1 MLNSR
6 IATAVGIFLLAFCV
20 RAVELT
26 RLSQINLVFG
36 HLNDGNL
43 VSYDEGINVAHSLV
57 EYGEFANPF
66 FNDPTGS
73 TAHVAPSFPAQTA
86 LIFTT
91 LGSGLAGGIARD
103 LVNIAGF
110 SLLFALLPAI
120 SGWLGMGSTPGV
132 VAGITA
138 AGYPLF
144 GLAELSQGR
153 DEWLAALGLLLLT
166 VYAWRIA
173 GRDELAVRP
182 ALIYGAGWGALMYVL
197 PSLALIFP
205 AHLLVILFARSR
217 SPRKR
222 LEFAALVG
230 LTFLAA
236 ITPWTIRNR
245 VVMGGWIFMRD
256 NAGLE
261 LEVSNGDGA
270 KANFDGQSSD
280 SWFCSVHPNCNPAA
294 AEQIRQVG
302 EVEFNRLAMEK
313 AVSWIEANPAR
324 FAALTFRRAIYFWC
338 DMRADGDKFFIRAA
352 ISLLGLTGLW
362 LMWTRG
368 LTLQAAL
375 LGIVW
380 IAYPTTFYMIQYM
393 ERYVAP
399 IGPVILLPAAFAVC
413 ALAVPKTKLVEAG
426 GVEPPS
432 EKARNEENYVRSLLL
447 NFIHRLRNRQDSD
460 RLVRLISGLG
470 SGPKPAPYPTE

>member
-6 IATAVGIFLLAFCV
+6 NLTVIGIFLLAFCV
-20 RAVELT
+20 RAVELA
-26 RLSQINLVFG
+26 RMPEMNLIFG
-36 HLNDGNL
+36 HLRDGDV

-86 LIFTT
+86 LIFTIF
-91 LGSGLAGGIARD
+91 GSGLAGGIARD
-103 LVNIAGF
+103 LVCIAGY
-110 SLLFALLPAI
+110 SLLFALLPLV
-120 SGWLGMGSTPGV
+120 SGWLGMTLDPGIA
-132 VAGITA
+132 AGIIGACYT
-138 AGYPLF
+138 LF
-144 GLAELSQGR
+144 GLAEVCLGR

-166 VYAWRIA
+166 VYARRIA
-173 GRDELAVRP
+173 GREELAVRP
-182 ALIYGAGWGALMYVL
+182 ALLYGAGWGALMYVL
-197 PSLALIFP
+197 PSLAPILP

-217 SPRKR
+217 RPGKR
-222 LEFAALVG
+222 RAFAALVG
-230 LTFLAA
+230 IVFLAT

-245 VVMGGWIFMRD
+245 IVMGGWMFMRD

-270 KANFDGQSSD
+270 KANFEGHSSD
-280 SWFCSVHPNCNPAA
+280 SWFCSVHPNCNAA
-294 AEQIRQVG
+294 VAEQIRQVG

-313 AVSWIEANPAR
+313 AVSWIQANPAR

-352 ISLLGLTGLW
+352 ISLLGLAGLW

-368 LTLQAAL
+368 LALQATL
-375 LGIVW
+375 LGTVW
-380 IAYPTTFYMIQYM
+380 VAYPTTFYMIQYM

-399 IGPVILLPAAFAVC
+399 VGPAILLPAGFAIW
-413 ALAVPKTKLVEAG
+413 ALAVPKAKLVEAG
-426 GVEPPS
+426 GS
-432 EKARNEENYVRSLLL
+432 EASQVIDN
-447 NFIHRLRNRQDSD
+447 
-460 RLVRLISGLG
+460 
-470 SGPKPAPYPTE
+470 T